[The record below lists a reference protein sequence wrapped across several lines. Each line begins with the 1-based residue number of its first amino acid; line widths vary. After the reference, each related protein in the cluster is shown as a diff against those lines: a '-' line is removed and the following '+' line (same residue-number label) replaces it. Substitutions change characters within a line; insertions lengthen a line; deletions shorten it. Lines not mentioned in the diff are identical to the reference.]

1 MNNEL
6 DAREA
11 NTEYFD
17 LNEPSFSIAAK
28 KWFVTIMYDPKY
40 YLHKDGTIQFGT
52 FVDVVPGEHMF
63 TGLYE
68 SKKQAKKVIKTYN
81 RRWVL
86 EQQNIDIDAE
96 LAKELRGLL

>member
-1 MNNEL
+1 MSNEL

-17 LNEPSFSIAAK
+17 LNEPVYSVAAK
-28 KWFVTIMYDPKY
+28 KWFVTIMYDPQF

-52 FVDVVPGEHMF
+52 YIDVVPGEHMF

-68 SKKQAKKVIKTYN
+68 SRKLAMKIIKSYN
-81 RRWVL
+81 QCWAFK
-86 EQQNIDIDAE
+86 EQNIDVDGE
-96 LAKELRGLL
+96 LVKELQGLL